1 MNNTRIFL
9 GAIFI
14 IAVYWIL
21 TLYEPFLISIA
32 AASLLAIATANFYTF
47 TLNFTKSDTMSSIIS
62 TFLLSLLFFAP
73 MTYFL
78 TKLAPII
85 GHMKPEVFHAMLEK
99 ARQLLDEVPSS
110 LDFLKPIAKEA
121 IESIDLSVA
130 AGNILQIAA
139 KVGSLSAEFIKA
151 AVLVLIFYFFANLY
165 GKKIVIFFKN
175 MIPMD
180 PKNSTRLM
188 HEITNVMGIVFYSI
202 LTTAIFE
209 GALFA
214 ILALFMDYNA
224 FLLLIL
230 YGFASLIPI
239 IGGML
244 MWVPLSLYELS
255 IGHTTN
261 AIIIALYSVIVI
273 SIIADTF
280 IKPIIIKYINITF
293 IKAQTHMNE
302 IFIFFAI
309 IAGLSSF
316 GFWGMIFG
324 PAITAFF
331 LALLHLFEILKAQEK
346 IASD

>member
-1 MNNTRIFL
+1 MNTKIFL
-9 GAIFI
+9 ATLLI
-14 IAVYWIL
+14 ISLYWIY

-47 TLNFTKSDTMSSIIS
+47 TLRYVKSETFSAFIS
-62 TFLLSLLFFAP
+62 TFLLSMLFFAP
-73 MTYFL
+73 MAYFL
-78 TKLAPII
+78 TKLAPMIEHI
-85 GHMKPEVFHAMLEK
+85 KPEVFHSMLEK
-99 ARQLLDEVPSS
+99 AKQLLDNVPSS
-110 LDFLKPIAKEA
+110 FDFLKPIVKEA
-121 IESIDLSVA
+121 LESIDLSVA
-130 AGNILQIAA
+130 AGNVLQIAA
-139 KVGSLSAEFIKA
+139 KVGSLSADFLKA
-151 AVLVLIFYFFANLY
+151 AILLLIFYFFAHLY
-165 GKKIVIFFKN
+165 GKKIIIFFKN
-175 MIPMD
+175 VIPMD

-188 HEITNVMGIVFYSI
+188 HEITNVMSIVFYSI

-214 ILALFMDYNA
+214 LLALFMDYNA

-255 IGHTTN
+255 LGHVGN
-261 AIIIALYSVIVI
+261 AIIIATYSVIVI

-280 IKPIIIKYINITF
+280 IKPVIIKYINITF

-302 IFIFFAI
+302 MLIFFSI

-331 LALLHLFEILKAQEK
+331 LALLHLFELLKSQ
-346 IASD
+346 SLHD